1 MEKLVAFLTSYINVF
16 KITDLIDIALVALA
30 IYWLIKLI
38 KETRAVQLVK
48 GIVVLLVLTQ
58 VSDWLNLNIINFILT
73 NTLQLGVLALI
84 VLFQPELRR
93 VLEQIGQTKL
103 GNLIAVD
110 SHEVTISDTVN
121 ELCLAV
127 ESLARQKIGA
137 LIVIERN
144 TKIGDVLLTGVD
156 IKSKVSASL
165 LVNIFY
171 PNTPLHDGA
180 VIIRDNKIE
189 AAGCLLPLTQ
199 NNSLSTEL
207 GTRHRAAI
215 GMSES
220 SDSLV
225 VVVSEET
232 GKISLANGGTLTR
245 NFNPDTLKKALEK
258 LLIVSTEN
266 EKQRKFSK
274 FKGRTK

>member
-1 MEKLVAFLTSYINVF
+1 MGKLLAFLTSYLNVF
-16 KITDLIDIALVALA
+16 KITDLFDIALVALA

-48 GIVVLLVLTQ
+48 GIVMLLILTQ
-58 VSDWLNLNIINFILT
+58 ISDWLNLNIINFILT

-93 VLEQIGQTKL
+93 VLEQIGTTKI
-103 GNLIAVD
+103 GNIFSVD
-110 SHEVTISDTVN
+110 SNNVTIEDTIKEICVG
-121 ELCLAV
+121 V
-127 ESLARQKIGA
+127 ENMSRQRIGA
-137 LIVIERN
+137 LIVIERK
-144 TKIGDVLLTGVD
+144 TKVSDVLLTGVEL
-156 IKSKVSASL
+156 KSRVSSSV
-165 LVNIFY
+165 LVNIFF

-180 VIIRDNKIE
+180 VVIRDNKIE

-199 NNSLSTEL
+199 NNTLSTEL

-215 GMSES
+215 GMSET
-220 SDSLV
+220 SDALV
-225 VVVSEET
+225 IVVSEET

-245 NFNPDTLKKALEK
+245 NFNAETLKKALEK
-258 LLIVSTEN
+258 LLIISE
-266 EKQRKFSK
+266 EHKQSKFSK

>member
-1 MEKLVAFLTSYINVF
+1 MGKLLTFLTSYLNVF
-16 KITDLIDIALVALA
+16 RLTDLIDIVLVALA

-58 VSDWLNLNIINFILT
+58 VSAWLNLNIINFILT

-93 VLEQIGQTKL
+93 VLEQIGTTKI
-103 GNLIAVD
+103 GNIFSSD
-110 SHEVTISDTVN
+110 STGVTVEDTIKEICVG
-121 ELCLAV
+121 V
-127 ESLARQKIGA
+127 ENMSRQRMGA
-137 LIVIERN
+137 LIVVERK
-144 TKIGDVLLTGVD
+144 TKVSDVVLTGVEL
-156 IKSKVSASL
+156 KSKISSSV
-165 LVNIFY
+165 LVNIFF

-180 VIIRDNKIE
+180 VVIRDNRIE

-215 GMSES
+215 GMSET
-220 SDSLV
+220 SDALV
-225 VVVSEET
+225 IVVSEET
-232 GKISLANGGTLTR
+232 GKISLANNGTLTR
-245 NFNPDTLKKALEK
+245 NFNADTLKKALEK
-258 LLIVSTEN
+258 LLIVSDEQ
-266 EKQRKFSK
+266 KQSKFSK
-274 FKGRTK
+274 LKGRTK

>member
-1 MEKLVAFLTSYINVF
+1 MGKLVTFLTSYINVF

-30 IYWLIKLI
+30 VYWLIKLI

-48 GIVVLLVLTQ
+48 GIVILLLLTQ
-58 VSDWLNLNIINFILT
+58 ISDWLNLNIINFILT

-103 GNLIAVD
+103 GNLISVD
-110 SHEVTISDTVN
+110 AHESTIEDTIK
-121 ELCLAV
+121 EICLAA
-127 ESLARQKIGA
+127 ESMARQRIGA
-137 LIVIERN
+137 LIVIERKTRN
-144 TKIGDVLLTGVD
+144 GDVLLTGVD
-156 IKSKVSASL
+156 IKSNVSASL

-180 VIIRDNKIE
+180 VIIRENRIE

-215 GMSES
+215 GMSEN

-245 NFNPDTLKKALEK
+245 NFNSETLKKALEK
-258 LLIVSTEN
+258 LLIVATDN
-266 EKQRKFSK
+266 EKQRKFGK

>member
-1 MEKLVAFLTSYINVF
+1 MGKLLAFLTSYLNVF
-16 KITDLIDIALVALA
+16 KITDLFDIALVALA

-48 GIVVLLVLTQ
+48 GIVMLLILTQ
-58 VSDWLNLNIINFILT
+58 ISDWLNLNIINFILT

-93 VLEQIGQTKL
+93 VLEQIGTTKI
-103 GNLIAVD
+103 GNIFSVD
-110 SHEVTISDTVN
+110 SNNVTIEDTIKEICVG
-121 ELCLAV
+121 V
-127 ESLARQKIGA
+127 ENMSRQRIGA
-137 LIVIERN
+137 LIVIERK
-144 TKIGDVLLTGVD
+144 TKVSDVLLTGVEL
-156 IKSKVSASL
+156 KSRVSSSV
-165 LVNIFY
+165 LVNIFF

-180 VIIRDNKIE
+180 VVIRDNKIE

-199 NNSLSTEL
+199 NNTLSTEL

-215 GMSES
+215 GMSET
-220 SDSLV
+220 SDALV
-225 VVVSEET
+225 IVVSEET

-245 NFNPDTLKKALEK
+245 NFNAETLKKALEK
-258 LLIVSTEN
+258 LLIISDEH
-266 EKQRKFSK
+266 KQSKFSK

>member
-1 MEKLVAFLTSYINVF
+1 MGKLVTFLTSYINVF

-30 IYWLIKLI
+30 VYWLIKLI

-48 GIVVLLVLTQ
+48 GIVILLLLTQ
-58 VSDWLNLNIINFILT
+58 ISDWLNLNIINFILT

-103 GNLIAVD
+103 GNLISVD
-110 SHEVTISDTVN
+110 THESTIEDTIK
-121 ELCLAV
+121 EICLAA
-127 ESLARQKIGA
+127 ESMARQRIGA
-137 LIVIERN
+137 LIVIERKTRN
-144 TKIGDVLLTGVD
+144 GDVLLTGVD

-180 VIIRDNKIE
+180 VIIRENRIE

-215 GMSES
+215 GMSEN

-245 NFNPDTLKKALEK
+245 NFNSETLKKALEK
-258 LLIVSTEN
+258 LLIVATDN
-266 EKQRKFSK
+266 EKQRKFGK

>member
-1 MEKLVAFLTSYINVF
+1 MGKLLAFLTSYLNVF
-16 KITDLIDIALVALA
+16 KITDLFDIALVALA

-38 KETRAVQLVK
+38 KETRAVQLLK
-48 GIVVLLVLTQ
+48 GIVVLLILTQ
-58 VSDWLNLNIINFILT
+58 ISDWLNLNIINFILT
-73 NTLQLGVLALI
+73 NTLQLGVLAII

-93 VLEQIGQTKL
+93 VLEQIGTTKI
-103 GNLIAVD
+103 GNIFYANSND
-110 SHEVTISDTVN
+110 VTIEDTIK
-121 ELCLAV
+121 EICMGV
-127 ESLARQKIGA
+127 ENMSRQRIGA
-137 LIVIERN
+137 LIVIERK
-144 TKIGDVLLTGVD
+144 TKVSDVLLTGVELQ
-156 IKSKVSASL
+156 SKVSSSV

-180 VIIRDNKIE
+180 VVIRDNKIE

-215 GMSES
+215 GMSET
-220 SDSLV
+220 SDAIV
-225 VVVSEET
+225 IVVSEET

-245 NFNPDTLKKALEK
+245 NFNADTLRKALGK
-258 LLIVSTEN
+258 LLIISE
-266 EKQRKFSK
+266 EQKQSKFSK

>member
-1 MEKLVAFLTSYINVF
+1 MGKLITFLTSYINVF
-16 KITDLIDIALVALA
+16 KITDLFDIALVALA

-48 GIVVLLVLTQ
+48 GIVILLLLTQ

-93 VLEQIGQTKL
+93 VLEQIGQTKI
-103 GNLIAVD
+103 GNLISVD
-110 SHEVTISDTVN
+110 SQESTIEDTIK
-121 ELCLAV
+121 EICLAV
-127 ESLARQKIGA
+127 ESMARQRIGA
-137 LIVIERN
+137 LVVIERKTRN
-144 TKIGDVLLTGVD
+144 GDVLLTGVD
-156 IKSKVSASL
+156 VKSKVSASL

-180 VIIRDNKIE
+180 VIIRENRIE

-215 GMSES
+215 GMSEN

-245 NFNPDTLKKALEK
+245 NFNPETLKKALEK
-258 LLIVSTEN
+258 LLIVSTDN
-266 EKQRKFSK
+266 EKQRKFTK

>member
-1 MEKLVAFLTSYINVF
+1 MGKLLAFLTSYLNVF
-16 KITDLIDIALVALA
+16 RITDLFDIVLVSLA

-48 GIVVLLVLTQ
+48 GIVVLLIFTQ

-93 VLEQIGQTKL
+93 VLEQIGTTKI
-103 GNLIAVD
+103 GNIFSVD
-110 SHEVTISDTVN
+110 NDNVTIEDTIK
-121 ELCLAV
+121 EICLGV
-127 ESLARQKIGA
+127 ENMSRQRIGA
-137 LIVIERN
+137 LIVIERK
-144 TKIGDVLLTGVD
+144 TKVSDVVLTGVEL
-156 IKSKVSASL
+156 KSKVSSSV
-165 LVNIFY
+165 LVNIFF

-180 VIIRDNKIE
+180 VVIRDNKIE

-215 GMSES
+215 GMSET
-220 SDSLV
+220 SDALV
-225 VVVSEET
+225 IVVSEET

-245 NFNPDTLKKALEK
+245 NFNAETLKKALEK
-258 LLIVSTEN
+258 LLLISE
-266 EKQRKFSK
+266 EKKQSKFSK

>member
-1 MEKLVAFLTSYINVF
+1 MGKLLAFLTSYLNVF
-16 KITDLIDIALVALA
+16 KITDLFDIALVALA

-48 GIVVLLVLTQ
+48 GIVVLLILTQ

-93 VLEQIGQTKL
+93 VLEQIGTTKI
-103 GNLIAVD
+103 GNIFSVD
-110 SHEVTISDTVN
+110 SNNVTIEDTIKEICVG
-121 ELCLAV
+121 V
-127 ESLARQKIGA
+127 ENMSRQRIGA
-137 LIVIERN
+137 LIVIERK
-144 TKIGDVLLTGVD
+144 TKVSDVLLTGVEL
-156 IKSKVSASL
+156 KSRVSSSV
-165 LVNIFY
+165 LVNIFF

-180 VIIRDNKIE
+180 VVIRDNKIE

-199 NNSLSTEL
+199 NNTLSTEL

-215 GMSES
+215 GMSET
-220 SDSLV
+220 SDALV
-225 VVVSEET
+225 IVVSEET

-245 NFNPDTLKKALEK
+245 NFNAETLKKALEK
-258 LLIVSTEN
+258 LLIISDEH
-266 EKQRKFSK
+266 KQSKFSK

>member
-1 MEKLVAFLTSYINVF
+1 MGKLLTFLTSYLNVF
-16 KITDLIDIALVALA
+16 RLTDLIDIVLVALA

-58 VSDWLNLNIINFILT
+58 VSAWLNLNIINFILT

-93 VLEQIGQTKL
+93 VLEQIGTTKI
-103 GNLIAVD
+103 GNIFSAD
-110 SHEVTISDTVN
+110 STGVTVEDTIK
-121 ELCLAV
+121 EICIGV
-127 ESLARQKIGA
+127 ENMSRQRMGA
-137 LIVIERN
+137 LIVVERK
-144 TKIGDVLLTGVD
+144 TKVSDVVLTGVEL
-156 IKSKVSASL
+156 KSKISSSV
-165 LVNIFY
+165 LVNIFF

-180 VIIRDNKIE
+180 VVIRDNRIE

-215 GMSES
+215 GMSET
-220 SDSLV
+220 SDAIV
-225 VVVSEET
+225 IVVSEET
-232 GKISLANGGTLTR
+232 GKISLANNGTLTR
-245 NFNPDTLKKALEK
+245 NFNAETLKKALGK
-258 LLIVSTEN
+258 LLIVSDEH
-266 EKQRKFSK
+266 KQSKFSK
-274 FKGRTK
+274 LKGRTK